1 MMNLDKKLLIIV
13 GPTASGKTK
22 LALKLAKRF
31 NAELISVD
39 SRQIYRGMDI
49 GTGKDLPESSN
60 LKSKNSKLQLKFKN
74 LLKTKVGTYNINGIS
89 IWGLDLI
96 NPNESFSVSQ
106 WLKFAKTV
114 IEDVWKRQKLPIIV
128 GGTGFWIKALLK
140 GIEWGNIKPD
150 AKLRKIL
157 VPLSVLELQKRLK
170 RYPEK
175 FQKKL
180 SQSDWRN
187 PRRLIRRIE
196 IAEFFKQTSSKK
208 EAGIEGIEKQTKP
221 FIIRLEINKSDLKR
235 KIRQRIKKRLKQG
248 LLKEIKTL
256 LQAGFSFDD
265 SGLNTLGYKEFKEF
279 FQTGGKDKQLLT
291 EAIDQWEKDEID
303 YSRRQ
308 ETWLNKYFKT

>member
-157 VPLSVLELQKRLK
+157 APLSVLELQKRLK

-208 EAGIEGIEKQTKP
+208 EAGIERIEKQTKP

>member
-157 VPLSVLELQKRLK
+157 APLSVLELQKRLK

-208 EAGIEGIEKQTKP
+208 EAGIERIEKQTKP

-256 LQAGFSFDD
+256 LQAGFSFND

-291 EAIDQWEKDEID
+291 KAIDQWEKDEID